1 MEGGSWVALLSP
13 VDGGWTSERNLAGLT
28 MVVVFTPQTAPNV
41 MDQKMKVKRRAFK
54 TVLEIRDAYVSL
66 AV

>member
-1 MEGGSWVALLSP
+1 MVAVLSP

-28 MVVVFTPQTAPNV
+28 MVVVFAPWWAPNV
-41 MDQKMKVKRRAFK
+41 MDRKTKVKRRVFK
-54 TVLEIRDAYVSL
+54 TVLGIRDAYVSL